1 MKIEGSH
8 TIKAPRNLLYQ
19 LMIDPEIL
27 RRCVPGLQS
36 LEAAG
41 DGYYKM
47 TLKAGVGSI
56 KGVFTGSIKLEDM
69 NEPEH
74 YKMIVDAKGSAGF
87 LKGEGLI
94 GLTEQGEETLV
105 NYTGETSVGG
115 TIAGVGQRMVQS
127 TAKMMAGQFFTA
139 VEAEAVAVVKTEEGG
154 QYSQPKQGFIRNA
167 IRQIM
172 K

>member
-8 TIKAPRNLLYQ
+8 AIKAPRGLLYQ

-41 DGYYKM
+41 DGYYKI
-47 TLKAGVGSI
+47 TLKTGVGSI
-56 KGVFTGSIKLEDM
+56 KGVFTGSIKLEDLS
-69 NEPEH
+69 EPEH
-74 YKMIVDAKGSAGF
+74 YKMIVEAKGSAGF

-94 GLTEQGEETLV
+94 DLTEQGEETLV

-115 TIAGVGQRMVQS
+115 TIAGVAQRMVQS

-139 VEAEAVAVVKTEEGG
+139 IEAEALAVVKAEEGG
-154 QYSQPKQGFIRNA
+154 QYTPPKQGFIRNA
-167 IRQIM
+167 VRQIM